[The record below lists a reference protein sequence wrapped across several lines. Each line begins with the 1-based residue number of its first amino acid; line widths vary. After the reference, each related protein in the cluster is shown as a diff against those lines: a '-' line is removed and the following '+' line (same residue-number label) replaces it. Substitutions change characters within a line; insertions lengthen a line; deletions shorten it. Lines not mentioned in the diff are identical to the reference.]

1 MGCRHQ
7 AGKKIRADF
16 TLDSQVQTMVGDLSK
31 AEELKN
37 KGNELYKTRNFE
49 EAIKLYDE
57 AINISPNDMTYY
69 NNKAAVLIEMG
80 KFDECEALIKSVL
93 DRRYE
98 INSALP
104 NGASYEKVA
113 KLLNRMA
120 SMYVKQGKYSDA
132 ISYYNKSLTEDNNK
146 NTRNLIRETQSA
158 LEKAEKEAYINP
170 ELAEQNRE
178 EGNSLFKQGKFA
190 DAKIKYDE
198 AIKRNPKDAKLYS
211 NRAAALTKL
220 LAYPDALRDLEE
232 CLKLEPTFVKAYSRK
247 GTVLFFMK
255 EYNKALEA
263 YSAGLHVDP
272 ENTECKNG
280 KLQVIAKI
288 NESSQS
294 GEADPEQIRRAMAD
308 PEIQRIMADPQI
320 QILLQHLQEDP
331 TKAMEAMRDPQV
343 ANAIQKLIG
352 AGILKV
358 GNRH

>member
-1 MGCRHQ
+1 MTDIQ
-7 AGKKIRADF
+7 
-16 TLDSQVQTMVGDLSK
+16 K

-37 KGNELYKTRNFE
+37 KGNEQYKSRHFE

-57 AINISPNDMTYY
+57 AISLSPNDMTYY

-80 KFDECEALIKSVL
+80 KFEECETLIKSVL
-93 DRRYE
+93 EKKYE
-98 INSALP
+98 MNSALP

-120 SMYVKQGKYSDA
+120 SMYVKQGKYADA
-132 ISYYNKSLTEDNNK
+132 ITYYNKSLTEDNNK
-146 NTRNLIRETQSA
+146 NTRNLLREAQA
-158 LEKAEKEAYINP
+158 AHDKAEKDAYINP
-170 ELAEQNRE
+170 EIAEQQRE
-178 EGNSLFKQGKFA
+178 EGNALFKEGKFA
-190 DAKIKYDE
+190 EAKIKYDE
-198 AIKRNPKDAKLYS
+198 AIKRNPKEAKLYS

-232 CLKLEPTFVKAYSRK
+232 CLKLDPTFVKAYSRK

-263 YSAGLHVDP
+263 YSAGLAVDP
-272 ENTECKNG
+272 NNAECKNG
-280 KLQVIAKI
+280 RNQVVSKI

-294 GEADPEQIRRAMAD
+294 GETDPDQIKRAMAD